1 MNRVPE
7 RVQRAPAAVIAF
19 ILLILLVLLGCERRP
34 TAPGNGSSVGGCP
47 PVLQAA
53 RQAVARAEAAGAAWD
68 GPTTGP
74 RAVPG
79 KRIVVVAETMT
90 NPGVAGVARAVQ
102 RAGRSIGWDVRI
114 LDGQGGPAGIKTA
127 FGEAIALQPSGIVI
141 AGFDPASAAQ
151 EVGRANAAG
160 IQLIGWHAIAAP
172 GPSVA
177 PRLFTNVT
185 TRVEDVARISA
196 DWVIAGSNG
205 RAGVVI
211 FTDSS
216 VPFAERKS
224 QLIKQRVLACADV
237 KLLAYENIP
246 IPDSTSRTPQE
257 VASLLA
263 RFGDRWTHSVAIND
277 LYFADAAPAL
287 RAGGRRGDGAPYSIG
302 AGDGD
307 PSAFARIRNRHYQ
320 AATVPEPLD
329 QQGTQIID
337 EFNRA
342 FAGRPPSGYVAP
354 VHLATVRNVD
364 ERTSWNPKGYQ
375 EAYRRIWGA

>member
-1 MNRVPE
+1 VNRVPE
-7 RVQRAPAAVIAF
+7 RVRPAPAAMIA
-19 ILLILLVLLGCERRP
+19 LILVVLLGCGCLRRP
-34 TAPGNGSSVGGCP
+34 TGPGHGSSAGGCP
-47 PVLQAA
+47 RVLQTA
-53 RQAVARAEAAGAAWD
+53 RQAVARAEAAGSAWD

-79 KRIVVVAETMT
+79 KRIVVVAESMT
-90 NPGVAGVARAVQ
+90 NPGVAGVAQGAQ
-102 RAGRSIGWDVRI
+102 GAGRSIGWDVRV
-114 LDGQGGPAGIKTA
+114 LDGQGSPAGIKAA
-127 FGEAIALQPSGIVI
+127 FGQAIALQPSGIVI
-141 AGFDPASAAQ
+141 DGFDPASVAQ
-151 EVGRANAAG
+151 EVGRANAAR
-160 IQLIGWHAIAAP
+160 IPLIGWHALASP
-172 GPSVA
+172 GPSAA
-177 PRLFTNVT
+177 PRLFTNIT

-196 DWVIAGSNG
+196 YWVIADSNG

-224 QLIKQRVLACADV
+224 QLIKQQVLTCPDV
-237 KLLAYENIP
+237 KLLADENIP
-246 IPDSTSRTPQE
+246 IPDATSRTPQE

-263 RFGDRWTHSVAIND
+263 RFGDRWTHSIAIND
-277 LYFADAAPAL
+277 LYLADAAPAL
-287 RAGGRRGDGAPYSIG
+287 RAGGRKGDGAPYSIG

-307 PSAFARIRNRHYQ
+307 PSAFARIRNRYYQ

-354 VHLATVRNVD
+354 VHLATVGNVD
-364 ERTSWNPKGYQ
+364 DRTSWNPKGYQ
-375 EAYRRIWGA
+375 EAYRRIWGT

>member
-7 RVQRAPAAVIAF
+7 RVRRAPAAVF
-19 ILLILLVLLGCERRP
+19 VLILLVLLGCGCVRRP
-34 TAPGNGSSVGGCP
+34 TGPGSGSSAGCP
-47 PVLQAA
+47 RVLQVA
-53 RQAVARAEAAGAAWD
+53 RQAVARAEAAGAVWD

-79 KRIVVVAETMT
+79 KRIVVIAESMT
-90 NPGVAGVARAVQ
+90 NPGVAGVAQGAQ
-102 RAGRSIGWDVRI
+102 GAGRSIGWDVRI
-114 LDGQGGPAGIKTA
+114 LDGQGGPAGIKAA
-127 FGEAIALQPSGIVI
+127 FGQAIALRPSGIVI
-141 AGFDPASAAQ
+141 AGFDPASVAQ
-151 EVGRANAAG
+151 EVGRANAAR
-160 IQLIGWHAIAAP
+160 IPLIGWHALAAP
-172 GPSVA
+172 GPSAA

-196 DWVIAGSNG
+196 DWVIAHSNG

-216 VPFAERKS
+216 IPFAERKS
-224 QLIKQRVLACADV
+224 QLIKQRVLTCADV
-237 KLLAYENIP
+237 RLLAYENIP
-246 IPDSTSRTPQE
+246 IPDATSRTPQE

-263 RFGDRWTHSVAIND
+263 RFGDRWTHSIAIND
-277 LYFADAAPAL
+277 LYLADAAPAL
-287 RAGGRRGDGAPYSIG
+287 RAGGRRRDGPPYSVG

-307 PSAFARIRNRHYQ
+307 PSAFARIRNRHFQ

-354 VHLATVRNVD
+354 VHLATVRNID

-375 EAYRRIWGA
+375 EAYRRIWGT